1 MPNFKFLIV
10 FIFIQKFILFIFQFL
25 VLKKN
30 KKSLKIE
37 RENNQFLTIY
47 LFIIYEMTIL
57 SLYKI

>member
-30 KKSLKIE
+30 KKSLKIK
-37 RENNQFLTIY
+37 RENNQLLTIY